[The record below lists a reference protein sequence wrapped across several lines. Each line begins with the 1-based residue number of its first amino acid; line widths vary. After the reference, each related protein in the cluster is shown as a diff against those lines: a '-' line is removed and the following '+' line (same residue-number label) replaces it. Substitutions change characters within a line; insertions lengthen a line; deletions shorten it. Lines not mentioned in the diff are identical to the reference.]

1 MKQAE
6 ELSRLKQGLPR
17 TWAPF
22 FGRFG
27 RLNPLQ
33 MAVIPRILAGENVIV
48 SSPAAT
54 GKTEAAFA
62 PLVERLEGK
71 AAGTGVLILYV
82 SPTRALVNDIYVRL
96 NAVLERCGLQ
106 AAVRTG
112 DRPEYSIKRP
122 EQVLFTTP
130 ESLDSM
136 LCRIP
141 SIWKTLQ
148 AVILDEIHL
157 VDATYRGD
165 QVRILL
171 ERIRR
176 KHAAGPLQYAA
187 LSATLYDPQE
197 TALRYFRPATPIRV
211 EEPRPINL
219 RLFSELGRLVEFL
232 KLQKMHKVLIFAN
245 SRRDVERLGA
255 ELKSFWP
262 GDRIVIHHGSLSRQ
276 VREASERA
284 LKEWRWG
291 ICVATMTL
299 EIGIDIGDFDAVVCH
314 RPPPTPSSFQQRVGR
329 GCRREE
335 IMQAIG
341 LVENDEE
348 RACFEIYAEMAQAG
362 QIEPLDYEPDLSVA
376 VQQIFSY
383 LFSHPRGEDKK
394 ILTSLLS
401 PLADDIT
408 LDIILNHLV
417 DLGYIHHRRE
427 RILATE
433 KLMDLAEKGV
443 VHSNIPSTR
452 EYRVID
458 RESGRQV
465 GEIGLQ
471 AMPGTIFVLGGRVW
485 ETLSIKGLTLH
496 ARPIAQKPK
505 FSHFRKRSQ
514 QGAFTRFLPES
525 LKRDL

>member
-1 MKQAE
+1 
-6 ELSRLKQGLPR
+6 
-17 TWAPF
+17 
-22 FGRFG
+22 
-27 RLNPLQ
+27 
-33 MAVIPRILAGENVIV
+33 
-48 SSPAAT
+48 
-54 GKTEAAFA
+54 
-62 PLVERLEGK
+62 
-71 AAGTGVLILYV
+71 
-82 SPTRALVNDIYVRL
+82 VRL
-96 NAVLERCGLQ
+96 DAVLERCGLR

-112 DRPEYSIKRP
+112 DRPEYSLKRP

-141 SIWKTLQ
+141 SIWKTLK

-176 KHAAGPLQYAA
+176 EHAPGPLQYAA
-187 LSATLYDPQE
+187 LSATLYNPQD
-197 TALRYFRPATPIRV
+197 TALRYFRPVTPIRV
-211 EEPRPINL
+211 EDPRPLSLN
-219 RLFSELGRLVEFL
+219 LFSDLGKLVAFL
-232 KLQKMHKVLIFAN
+232 KANKMHKVLIFAN
-245 SRRDVERLGA
+245 SRRDVERLGT
-255 ELKSFWP
+255 EITSLWP
-262 GDRIVIHHGSLSRQ
+262 GDRIVIHHGSLSRR

-299 EIGIDIGDFDAVVCH
+299 EIGIDIGDFDAIVCH

-329 GCRREE
+329 GCRRETV
-335 IMQAIG
+335 MQAIG

-348 RACFEIYAEMAQAG
+348 RGCFEIYAEMAQAG
-362 QIEPLDYEPDLSVA
+362 QIEPLEYEPDLSVV
-376 VQQIFSY
+376 VQQVFSY
-383 LFSHPRGEDKK
+383 LFSHPRGEQKETLAA
-394 ILTSLLS
+394 ILG
-401 PLADDIT
+401 PLADRAT
-408 LDIILNHLV
+408 LDTILNHLM
-417 DLGYIHHRRE
+417 DLGYIHYRRE

-458 RESGRQV
+458 RESGRMV

-471 AMPGTIFVLGGRVW
+471 AVPGTIFVLGGRVW

-496 ARPIAQKPK
+496 ARPIARKPK

-514 QGAFTRFLPES
+514 QGAFSRFLPDS
-525 LKRDL
+525 LKGP